1 MLERADKLLQQAL
14 AMNPRFVPALVGR
27 AEMIAFRL
35 KSSSDQRERAEM
47 LREADRLTLAAVTA
61 DPECAA
67 SWAMRASVLAAMRQ
81 LDAAFAS
88 ADKAVRINPTNAFAV
103 SERMDLLIAAGRAR
117 EAILPLD
124 EVTLIYEKL
133 NLADFMRMQC
143 LARVYASN
151 LDDAPTACESWYAL
165 GGDVAALET
174 LASIYGSRGDVE
186 KAANTIAA
194 LHKTQPDA
202 SIGTIRKGRQ
212 PAEAAHPALASQAEV
227 TFYAGL
233 RRASL
238 PE

>member
-1 MLERADKLLQQAL
+1 TL
-14 AMNPRFVPALVGR
+14 AV
-27 AEMIAFRL
+27 RL
-35 KSSSDQRERAEM
+35 NSSSDQRERAEL

-67 SWAMRASVLAAMRQ
+67 SWTMRAVVLAAMRP

-88 ADKAVRINPTNAFAV
+88 ADKAVCINPTNAFAT

-133 NLADFMRMQC
+133 NLADFMRLQC
-143 LARVYASN
+143 LARVYASH

-165 GGDVAALET
+165 GGDVAALAT
-174 LASIYGSRGDVE
+174 LASIYGSRGEVE

-194 LHKTQPDA
+194 LLKTEPNA
-202 SIGTIRKGRQ
+202 SIGTIRKERQ
-212 PAEAAHPALASQAEV
+212 AAESANPALASQAEL

-233 RRASL
+233 KRASF

>member
-1 MLERADKLLQQAL
+1 
-14 AMNPRFVPALVGR
+14 
-27 AEMIAFRL
+27 
-35 KSSSDQRERAEM
+35 
-47 LREADRLTLAAVTA
+47 
-61 DPECAA
+61 
-67 SWAMRASVLAAMRQ
+67 MRAVVLAAMRQ

-88 ADKAVRINPTNAFAV
+88 ADKAVCINPTNAFAT

-133 NLADFMRMQC
+133 NLADFMRLQC
-143 LARVYASN
+143 LARVYASH
-151 LDDAPTACESWYAL
+151 LDDAPKACESWYAL

-174 LASIYGSRGDVE
+174 LASIYGSRGEVE
-186 KAANTIAA
+186 KAANTVAI
-194 LHKTQPDA
+194 LLKTRPNA
-202 SIGTIRKGRQ
+202 SIGSIRKARQ
-212 PAEAAHPALASQAEV
+212 PSESAFPALASQAEL